1 MPRSSECGS
10 IATTRQ
16 STPSTRRRPA
26 SMSYSESKTVA
37 ERAARDVAS
46 SLGVEIVTVHPSF
59 VQAWLLFHI
68 HAGVHTPRVAAQ
80 GPMLLPR
87 VPTSADVLKQ
97 LLEGAVPA
105 VPPVGMNWRDVRD
118 VADVHVEAR
127 RAPRGCRVVCAPTH
141 DLPSAVSR
149 RYQRRRSHTPTP
161 SAAVT
166 LSTRDQCC
174 SPRWRT
180 RCARAFPSGAC
191 PSGARRGRSCTSP
204 LSLTRRNAP
213 T

>member
-1 MPRSSECGS
+1 
-10 IATTRQ
+10 
-16 STPSTRRRPA
+16 
-26 SMSYSESKTVA
+26 MSYSESKTVA

-59 VQAWLLFHI
+59 VQGWLLFHI

-105 VPPVGMNWRDVRD
+105 VPPVGMNWCDVRD

-127 RAPRGCRVVCAPTH
+127 RAPRSHRVVCAPTH
-141 DLPSAVSR
+141 VLLNANSHRS
-149 RYQRRRSHTPTP
+149 QRRRSHIPTP
-161 SAAVT
+161 PAAVT

-174 SPRWRT
+174 SPR
-180 RCARAFPSGAC
+180 
-191 PSGARRGRSCTSP
+191 
-204 LSLTRRNAP
+204 
-213 T
+213 